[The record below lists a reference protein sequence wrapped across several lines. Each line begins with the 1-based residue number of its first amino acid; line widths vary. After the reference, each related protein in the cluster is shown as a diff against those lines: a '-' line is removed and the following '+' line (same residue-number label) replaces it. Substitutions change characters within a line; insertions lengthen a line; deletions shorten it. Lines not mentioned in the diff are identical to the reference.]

1 MRRFAQR
8 PTACLAVAML
18 AGLGLLASGCGGSK
32 PPSVASVATTTSS
45 SAVAGTNA
53 TGGAA
58 GSGSP
63 PSQTQL
69 QQDALK
75 YARCMRADGVPNFPD
90 PNAGGGFVFQ
100 AGAGV
105 DPSSPAFKAARAK
118 CQKFMGGIGPTPGST
133 THPSAQWLAK
143 MVKAAQCMRRL
154 GVPDFPDPTTT
165 VPSLP
170 GFVGVISDIEGAI
183 FVFPATL
190 DTQSPAFT
198 RAAAACQFPLHNH

>member
-8 PTACLAVAML
+8 PTAYLAVAL
-18 AGLGLLASGCGGSK
+18 VTSLGLLASGCGGSK
-32 PPSVASVATTTSS
+32 SPSVASVATTTSS
-45 SAVAGTNA
+45 SAGGGTNA
-53 TGGAA
+53 TDGAA
-58 GSGSP
+58 GSASA
-63 PSQTQL
+63 PSETQL
-69 QQDALK
+69 QEDALK

-90 PNAGGGFVFQ
+90 PNSGGGFVFQ

-118 CQKFMGGIGPTPGST
+118 CQKFMGGAGPTPGS

-143 MVKAAQCMRRL
+143 MVKAAQCMRRH
-154 GVPDFPDPTTT
+154 GVPNFPDPTTT
-165 VPSLP
+165 VPSLQ
-170 GFVGVISDIEGAI
+170 GFVGVISDIDGAV

-190 DTQSPAFT
+190 DMQSPAFT